1 MYPSPDTQIFDRQ
14 RITSFSNYGGGGGGR
29 GNLVSRSNPVT
40 VTKMLAVEGLGMR
53 LWWAPE
59 CPSFDLF
66 LY

>member
-1 MYPSPDTQIFDRQ
+1 MTDSESPLSPIMVGV
-14 RITSFSNYGGGGGGR
+14 GGGGVGGR
-29 GNLVSRSNPVT
+29 GNLVSRSHPVT

-53 LWWAPE
+53 LWWALE

>member
-1 MYPSPDTQIFDRQ
+1 MVTRVAHGFETKRGWGE
-14 RITSFSNYGGGGGGR
+14 GGWGGR
-29 GNLVSRSNPVT
+29 GNLVSRSHPVT